1 MINRIKTK
9 LKNTNLF
16 SSFFNK
22 KIDNKKEYINY
33 NEERIYENKINNLN
47 KKDNKSFKRF
57 FNFSKT
63 NNSNTNF
70 DGNCSLYDTFSSTT
84 SFSTNID

>member
-22 KIDNKKEYINY
+22 KINNKKEYINY